1 MTAWPTTTEFARR
14 IEHAAA
20 QVAEAGL
27 SALLVTPGADLA
39 YLTGHSPMITERLTL
54 LVLPAAGS
62 PAMVVP
68 RLERGDAE
76 TASGVA
82 ITDWRDGQDPYAAAA
97 ALLEADGRYA
107 ISDAAWAMHV
117 LALQHALPRSR
128 YVSITQALP
137 MLRAAKARDEI
148 RRLAAAAAAADAC
161 FEDISGVRFSGRRE
175 SQIAADLAA
184 LL

>member
-14 IEHAAA
+14 MEHAAA

-137 MLRAAKARDEI
+137 MLRAGKSRDENE
-148 RRLAAAAAAADAC
+148 RPPPPPPAGPARVPGN
-161 FEDISGVRFSGRRE
+161 SR
-175 SQIAADLAA
+175 
-184 LL
+184 